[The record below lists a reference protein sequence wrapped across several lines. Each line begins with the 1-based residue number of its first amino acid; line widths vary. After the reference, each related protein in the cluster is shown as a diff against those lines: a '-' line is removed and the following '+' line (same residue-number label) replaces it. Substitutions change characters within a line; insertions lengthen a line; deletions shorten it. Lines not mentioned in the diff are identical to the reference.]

1 MEPED
6 YTVTRRHRFAAGE
19 ASAEVGGAERSLVQA
34 ALSLYTTKS
43 PEALVTTLRE
53 RYREDATF
61 QDPLVAT
68 TDRAGVEL
76 QFFSLQK

>member
-1 MEPED
+1 M
-6 YTVTRRHRFAAGE
+6 TRRHRFAAGE
-19 ASAEVGGAERSLVQA
+19 SSAEVGAAERALVRA
-34 ALSLYTTKS
+34 ALSLYGTRS

-61 QDPLVAT
+61 QDPLVAAQG
-68 TDRAGVEL
+68 RVEIEL